1 MHQGRLLEK
10 RGKIDQWFNVP
21 SFLWKDTNE
30 WPPSAKIPEV
40 DSNNDPE
47 IKRVAVVNM
56 VGQKQ
61 DILSILESRVTCL
74 DSKSND
80 LIDAQIMEDVKMF
93 IIRMVQKRS
102 FGTEVKTT
110 RSNGKKQ
117 YIKRE
122 SRFYSL
128 DPFIAEDGIIR
139 VGGRLKRSTY
149 NENLLHPIVL
159 SKDAIISTKIL
170 EWCHISVGHS
180 GRGVTLNQLRN
191 LGFWIICGNSVT
203 RSIINKCVICRN
215 VRGKFG
221 TQKMAE
227 LPMRRVTDSPPF
239 KCSGVDMFGPFIIKE
254 ARKELKRY
262 GAMFTSLAS
271 RAMHIEIRNSMETDS
286 FILALRR
293 FIARRGNVRS
303 ITSDNGLNFVGADN
317 ELKKAFSEM
326 NHQQIEHFL
335 ANTGADW
342 LIWSRNAPTASHAGG
357 VWEHQIRSAINIL
370 TSPLKNHGTCLKDE
384 SPHTLM
390 AEVEAI
396 VNSKPLTVETIS
408 DPQSLTPLSPS
419 NLLTMKSRV
428 IMPPPGSFVRQQK
441 TMEYNS
447 TTVQHLAD
455 EFWSRWRKEFLSTLQ
470 NGLQRRG
477 IPK

>member
-1 MHQGRLLEK
+1 MANRIQIIKEHSDVGQWQYVASKDNPADHASRGIIGNK
-10 RGKIDQWFNVP
+10 RHKIDQWFNGP

-61 DILSILESRVTCL
+61 DILSILESRVPSWVKMKRVLALVMLFKSKLLSKISEGKTCL
-74 DSKSND
+74 NSESNG
-80 LIDAQIMEDVKMF
+80 LIDVQMLEEAKKL
-93 IIRMVQKRS
+93 IIRMVPRRS
-102 FGTEVKTT
+102 FRTEIKTI
-110 RSNGKKQ
+110 RSNGKNQ

-122 SRFYSL
+122 SPLYRL

-159 SKDAIISTKIL
+159 PKDAIISKKIL

-180 GRGVTLNQLRN
+180 GRGVTLNQLRSS
-191 LGFWIICGNSVT
+191 GFWIICGNSVT
-203 RSIINKCVICRN
+203 RSVINKCVICRSL
-215 VRGKFG
+215 RGKFG

-227 LPMRRVTDSPPF
+227 LPRRRVTDSPPF
-239 KCSGVDMFGPFIIKE
+239 TYCGVDMFGPFIIKE
-254 ARKELKRY
+254 GRKELKRY
-262 GAMFTSLAS
+262 GAMFTCLAS
-271 RAMHIEIRNSMETDS
+271 RAVHIEITNSMETDS

-303 ITSDNGLNFVGADN
+303 ITSDNGTNFVGAHN

-326 NHQQIEHFL
+326 NHQQIQHFL

-342 LIWSRNAPTASHAGG
+342 LIWSRNVPAASHMGG
-357 VWEHQIRSAINIL
+357 VWERQIRSARSIL
-370 TSPLKNHGTCLKDE
+370 ASLLKNHGTCLKDE
-384 SPHTLM
+384 SLHTLM
-390 AEVEAI
+390 TEVEAI
-396 VNSKPLTVETIS
+396 VNS
-408 DPQSLTPLSPS
+408 
-419 NLLTMKSRV
+419 
-428 IMPPPGSFVRQQK
+428 
-441 TMEYNS
+441 
-447 TTVQHLAD
+447 
-455 EFWSRWRKEFLSTLQ
+455 
-470 NGLQRRG
+470 
-477 IPK
+477 